1 MPPRFRSSAVC
12 LALAFLPFAGAAAA
26 QSGFDRARMDSL
38 FDVLERNDRMMGA
51 VTVRKGERVIYQR
64 ALGLREV
71 AARAPADAET
81 MFRVGSVTK
90 VFTAAM
96 IYQLVDEKRL
106 SLDTPLARFFPRVA
120 GAARITIA
128 DLLGHT
134 SGLPDYSAGLDRRTP
149 LTRAELARRIESLP
163 AAFEPGTRWQYS
175 NTNYALLGF
184 IVEAVTRSTYGEQ
197 LDRRIVRRAGLR
209 RTRYGGAVNPAA
221 NEARAYFYDDGG
233 WRPQPDESL
242 ELAAGA
248 GAVVSTT
255 ADLTRFIAALFAG
268 RLVSAASLAEM
279 QRGTPDPS
287 GYPHGKG
294 FSPFTV
300 PNAGRSGFS
309 HNGSVG
315 AFTAV
320 LGYVPCDSLAVALTI
335 NGHNYPQNRIFFAVW
350 GILYGTPVTPPSFAP
365 VQLADSALA
374 PLEGTYASAAWGLT
388 ITVRRTADGLQAQT
402 EGQAPFPLTAVG
414 ARTFQ
419 YVKDGILV
427 EFSEP
432 GTGVAPGFTLFQQ
445 TAAIVLTR
453 RGAP

>member
-1 MPPRFRSSAVC
+1 MLPRSRNAVVC
-12 LALAFLPFAGAAAA
+12 FALVFLPFAGTAAA

-64 ALGLREV
+64 ALGLRDAET
-71 AARAPADAET
+71 RSPADAET

-90 VFTAAM
+90 VFTAVM

-106 SLDTPLARFFPRVA
+106 GLDTPLARFFPRVA
-120 GAARITIA
+120 NAGRITIA

-134 SGLPDYSAGLDRRTP
+134 SGLPDYSAGMDRRTP
-149 LTRAELARRIESLP
+149 LTAAELARRIESLP

-175 NTNYALLGF
+175 NTNYTLLGF
-184 IVEAVTRSTYGEQ
+184 IVEAVTRSTYGEE
-197 LDRRIVRRAGLR
+197 LGRRIVRRAGLR

-221 NEARAYFYDDGG
+221 NEARAYFYEDGG
-233 WRPQPDESL
+233 WKLQPDESL
-242 ELAAGA
+242 EVAAGA

-279 QRGTPDPS
+279 QRGITDPS
-287 GYPHGKG
+287 GYAHGKG

-300 PNAGRSGFS
+300 PNTGRSGFS

-320 LGYVPCDSLAVALTI
+320 LGYVPRDSLAVALTI
-335 NGHNYPQNRIFFAVW
+335 NGHNYPQNRVFFAVW
-350 GILYGTPVTPPSFAP
+350 GILYGTPVTLPSFAP
-365 VQLADSALA
+365 VPLADTALA
-374 PLEGTYASAAWGLT
+374 PLEGIYTSAAYGLT

-402 EGQAPFPLTAVG
+402 EGQDPFPLTAVG
-414 ARTFQ
+414 PRTFV

-427 EFSEP
+427 EFREP
-432 GTGVAPGFTLFQQ
+432 VDGAAPGFALFQQ
-445 TAAIVLTR
+445 TAAVALTR
-453 RGAP
+453 RAP